1 MLSTSTPIS
10 LNISVYNPTED
21 LIDFTSYN
29 EFNSEL
35 LERQDQYAVAVTRCQ
50 VPTDEI
56 ETFVVDDTSKYEI
69 TFRTPDYV
77 LSNTSKSFTH
87 HLPDSRD
94 IVSGTIEYG
103 KVFYYSNNSVIER
116 ISRVMYRCY
125 ADAVRS
131 WNQTFT
137 ADFTSN
143 ANAVAMAAFHGNLLG
158 ERSFTPSS
166 GTGFVGILGHIEV
179 QIYEIALTGTNW
191 NIANPTTGVFTLN
204 EHIPFQVVL
213 VAPDDTECVIL
224 SGRAGDTFINTHPPS
239 HGVAATNKIL
249 ALSEEGLLSS
259 NTTFNGTN
267 TGKLITMRL
276 PNESFLKLHGKAN
289 NQPWKIQLRTKKA
302 AYGGMRCKVLFS
314 SCKDSI
320 PTTPPIIGINESSG
334 YGEIT
339 FTCHQ
344 DWAKSGVTFA
354 MSPFMKSILNFG
366 SHNMKYNPTFQDW
379 ELIIP
384 EFVTSTGNP
393 LITLIQSN
401 STRRL
406 LMTLKRIIIS
416 STRISSETEF
426 GTSLQAQN
434 ILTDFSIDTDVNAL
448 GELTFSDTSGVFPWR
463 RYKLNSSQPLKNYDV
478 RVFVEYS
485 SGETRLVKIGSGQT
499 GIVRLTFFPL

>member
-1 MLSTSTPIS
+1 MLSTSTPVS
-10 LNISVYNPTED
+10 LNISVYNPNEEV
-21 LIDFTSYN
+21 IDFTSYN
-29 EFNSEL
+29 EFNAEL
-35 LERQDQYAVAVTRCQ
+35 LDRQDQYAVAVTRCQ

-56 ETFVVDDTSKYEI
+56 ETFVVDDTSKYEF
-69 TFRTPDYV
+69 TFRSPNYV
-77 LSNTSKSFTH
+77 NYSSVNSFTH
-87 HLPDSRD
+87 HLPDSKD
-94 IVSGTIEYG
+94 TTSATIEYG
-103 KVFYYSNNSVIER
+103 KVFYYSNNSVVER

-125 ADAVRS
+125 ADVIRS

-143 ANAVAMAAFHGNLLG
+143 ANAVAMSGPSAFTLG
-158 ERSFTPSS
+158 EKSFTPSS

-179 QIYEIALTGTNW
+179 QIYEIALTDANW
-191 NIANPTTGVFTLN
+191 SIANPTAGTFPPDQR
-204 EHIPFQVVL
+204 IPFQVVL
-213 VAPDDTECVIL
+213 IAPDDTECVIL
-224 SGRAGDTFINTHPPS
+224 SGRSGDTFINTNNPLL
-239 HGVAATNKIL
+239 GVAATNKIL
-249 ALSEEGLLSS
+249 VISEEGLLSS

-267 TGKLITMRL
+267 TEKLKTMRL

-289 NQPWKIQLRTKKA
+289 NQPWKIQLRTQA
-302 AYGGMRCKVLFS
+302 SAYGGMRCKVLFS
-314 SCKDSI
+314 SCTDQI
-320 PTTPPIIGINESSG
+320 PTTPPIIGINESTG

-344 DWAKSGVTFA
+344 DWARAGITFA

-366 SHNMKYNPTFQDW
+366 SHNMKYNTTTQDW

-384 EFVTSTGNP
+384 EHVTSTGNP
-393 LITLIQSN
+393 LITLVQSN

-448 GELTFSDTSGVFPWR
+448 GELTFSDTSGVHPWR
-463 RYKLNSSQPLKNYDV
+463 RYKLTSSQPLKNYDI
-478 RVFVEYS
+478 RVFVEYA
-485 SGETRLVKIGSGQT
+485 SGETRIVKLGSGQT